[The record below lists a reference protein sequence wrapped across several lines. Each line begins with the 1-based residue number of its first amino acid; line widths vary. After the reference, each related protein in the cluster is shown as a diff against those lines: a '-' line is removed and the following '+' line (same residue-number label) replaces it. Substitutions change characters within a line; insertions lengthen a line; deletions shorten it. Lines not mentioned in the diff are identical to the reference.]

1 MKPVVDQVFLGE
13 FLDCLGKESGQIRD
27 IFTDYSEGMSQD
39 GLQEKLKQF
48 LADRLKTSE
57 QMLQAVSKL

>member
-13 FLDCLGKESGQIRD
+13 LLDCLGKEADQIRD

-39 GLQEKLKQF
+39 ALRDKLKQF
-48 LADRLKTSE
+48 LADRLKNSE